1 VSVRDISC
9 PVELAME
16 PSVVESVELAV
27 ESIMMPIQPVVSI
40 VESGTASYGVDCHAD
55 SGW

>member
-1 VSVRDISC
+1 
-9 PVELAME
+9 ME

-27 ESIMMPIQPVVSI
+27 ESIVMPIQPVVLI
-40 VESGTASYGVDCHAD
+40 VESGTASYGVGCHAD